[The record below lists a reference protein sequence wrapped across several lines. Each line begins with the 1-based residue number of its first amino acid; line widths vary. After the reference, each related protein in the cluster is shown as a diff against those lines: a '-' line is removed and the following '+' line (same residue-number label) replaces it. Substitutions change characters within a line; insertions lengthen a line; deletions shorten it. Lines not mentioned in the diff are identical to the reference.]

1 MSYDGIEHHL
11 LESCQLAFS
20 KQRYSRVPS
29 YDIIIKTNDDI
40 ILGNLHLKKQQG
52 IFPLLVH
59 FLPFHDKYSSSKNV
73 NEFRRNF
80 TVLHY
85 LTLECDLI

>member
-40 ILGNLHLKKQQG
+40 ILGTG
-52 IFPLLVH
+52 IC
-59 FLPFHDKYSSSKNV
+59 
-73 NEFRRNF
+73 
-80 TVLHY
+80 
-85 LTLECDLI
+85 LTEWLASQNGQICKWFCN

>member
-1 MSYDGIEHHL
+1 MMELNTTFWKAANWRFPNKGIVEFHHMTSSL
-11 LESCQLAFS
+11 
-20 KQRYSRVPS
+20 KQMMTLYWVT
-29 YDIIIKTNDDI
+29 YT
-40 ILGNLHLKKQQG
+40 LKKQQG